1 MKLYNGL
8 SPNGARVAIFLAEK
22 EVELPTQMIDVIRA
36 ETRTEDFLKVNS
48 LGQVPVLE
56 LDDGR
61 YLTES
66 IAICRYLEHLHPEP
80 ALFGRTPE
88 ERAFIE
94 MWARRIEL
102 GTFGAIGAVALHEF
116 EFFKDRV
123 DQNADYA
130 ASRRRDFQ
138 NQLQW
143 LDKELSDERSFL
155 AGDMFSI
162 ADIIGMSMLIITDFA
177 RFDIP
182 GELQQVKRWEASVRA
197 RPSFPKLP

>member
-22 EVELPTQMIDVIRA
+22 KIELPTQAIDIMKG
-36 ETRTEDFLKVNS
+36 ETRTEEFLRVNS

-61 YLTES
+61 HLTES

-80 ALFGRTPE
+80 ALFGTMPE
-88 ERAFIE
+88 EQAFIE

-102 GTFGAIGAVALHEF
+102 GIMRSIGDVALHEF
-116 EFFKDRV
+116 EFFKDRIE
-123 DQNADYA
+123 QNADYA
-130 ASRRRDFQ
+130 ASMRRSFQ
-138 NQLQW
+138 TQLQW
-143 LDKELSDERSFL
+143 LDEALSDERPFL
-155 AGDMFSI
+155 AGETFSI
-162 ADIIGMSMLIITDFA
+162 ADVIGMSMLIVTDFGKY
-177 RFDIP
+177 DIP
-182 GELQQVKRWEASVRA
+182 DELRRVKRWEASVRA

>member
-1 MKLYNGL
+1 
-8 SPNGARVAIFLAEK
+8 
-22 EVELPTQMIDVIRA
+22 MIDVIKGQ
-36 ETRTEDFLKVNS
+36 TRTEEFLKVNS

-61 YLTES
+61 YLAES

-102 GTFGAIGAVALHEF
+102 GIFGAIGDVALHEF
-116 EFFKDRV
+116 EFCKDRV
-123 DQNADYA
+123 DQNAGYA
-130 ASRRRDFQ
+130 ASRRHDFQ
-138 NQLQW
+138 KQLRW
-143 LDKELSDERSFL
+143 LDSELSDERPFL
-155 AGDMFSI
+155 AGGTFSI
-162 ADIIGMSMLIITDFA
+162 ADIIGMSMLIIVDFG

-182 GELQQVKRWEASVRA
+182 GELRQVKRWEASVRA
-197 RPSFPKLP
+197 RPSFPRLP